1 MKIQEIQFPLN
12 LGIADE
18 LRVFTREDL
27 ETESSIVV
35 HYILVDTTK
44 TMDMGQ
50 GQQIPYKVMHS
61 DKTVIEGEDYLAY
74 KQDPDSINNY
84 IANLLGVT
92 VLEEEL

>member
-27 ETESSIVV
+27 ETETSIVV

-44 TMDMGQ
+44 TTDIGQ
-50 GQQIPYKVMHS
+50 GQQIPYKVMYS

-92 VLEEEL
+92 PIEE